1 MSKHAA
7 ITGWGW
13 HSPER
18 VLTNHELESFVE
30 TSDEWILTRTGI
42 RNRHLAATG
51 ETTSG
56 MAVQA
61 ARHALEK
68 AQLSPHDI
76 DLVICASTTPDYL
89 LPATACLIQQEIG
102 ADKAGAFDLNA
113 ACSGFIYGLAVG
125 AQFIQAGC
133 YRRILVTAGETL
145 SRFTNWQDR
154 NTCVLFGDG
163 AGAVVLEATDQD
175 VGVIS
180 HVLGS
185 RGDLDRSLA
194 IEAGGCARPASHQT
208 VDEGAHFI
216 RMEGREVFRLAVRA
230 MTHSA
235 NDALAKAGL
244 TVADLRCVIP
254 HQANLRIINAT
265 QEALGVPREK
275 MYINVDRHG
284 NTGAT
289 SCAIALGE
297 MLRDQPANVGDNF
310 LFVAFGGGY
319 TWASL
324 VLRWA
329 DIAAIMRE
337 RNLRLSA

>member
-18 VLTNHELESFVE
+18 VLTNRDLEGFID

-51 ETTSG
+51 ETTSV
-56 MAVQA
+56 MATIA

-68 AQLSPHDI
+68 AQLSARDI
-76 DLVICASTTPDYL
+76 DLVICATTTPDYL
-89 LPATACLIQQEIG
+89 LPATACLIQQELG
-102 ADKAGAFDLNA
+102 AEKAGAFDLNA
-113 ACSGFIYGLAVG
+113 ACSGFVYGMAVG
-125 AQFIQAGC
+125 TQFIQTGA
-133 YRRILVTAGETL
+133 YRRVLVTSGETL

-163 AGAVVLEATDQD
+163 AGAVVLEATEQD
-175 VGVIS
+175 AGVLS
-180 HVLGS
+180 FVLGS
-185 RGDLDRSLA
+185 RGDLDKSLA
-194 IEAGGCARPASHQT
+194 IEGGGCARPASHQT

-216 RMEGREVFRLAVRA
+216 RMEGREVFRLAVRS
-230 MTHSA
+230 MTQSA
-235 NDALAKAGL
+235 QEALGKAGL
-244 TVADLRCVIP
+244 TAEDLRAVIP

-275 MYINVDRHG
+275 FYINVDRHG

-289 SCAIALGE
+289 SVAIALGE
-297 MLRDQPANVGDNF
+297 MIREQPPEVGDNF
-310 LFVAFGGGY
+310 LFVAFGGGF

-329 DIAAIMRE
+329 DIAAILRE